1 MCTVR
6 FNLIIL
12 YIFVSYEHQ
21 LFMLVFFSPVQMQE
35 EMKENFFSF
44 SDEEQSQEAKETV
57 TAKLMLKK
65 QV

>member
-1 MCTVR
+1 
-6 FNLIIL
+6 
-12 YIFVSYEHQ
+12 
-21 LFMLVFFSPVQMQE
+21 MQE

-44 SDEEQSQEAKETV
+44 SDEEQTQEAKETV